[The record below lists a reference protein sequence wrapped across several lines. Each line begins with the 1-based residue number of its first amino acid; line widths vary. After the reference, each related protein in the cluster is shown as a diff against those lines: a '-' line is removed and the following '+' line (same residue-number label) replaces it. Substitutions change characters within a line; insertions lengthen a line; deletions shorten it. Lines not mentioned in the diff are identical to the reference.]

1 MLMHSTR
8 MDRPRGFRISGEVDI
23 SNEQTFS
30 SLLDPEVARGGDI
43 TLDLSG
49 LGFMD
54 SSGVRVLL
62 RHAGRLVG
70 RGTLRVTGIGAS
82 LRRTFDVMGIARAP
96 GLVIVETA
104 EDAEAPAFVPTGAVP
119 VGRRTDHQGGSH
131 PVAEARC
138 ACGCPYLY
146 AADDLALFW
155 EPGLRFS
162 EGCMDR
168 TCECHVAPLRG

>member
-8 MDRPRGFRISGEVDI
+8 IDRPRGFRISGEVDI
-23 SNEQTFS
+23 SNERTFS
-30 SLLDPEVARGGDI
+30 SLLDPDVARGGDI

-62 RHAGRLVG
+62 RHAGRLEG
-70 RGTLRVTGIGAS
+70 RGTLRVTGVGAS
-82 LRRTFDVMGIARAP
+82 LRRTFDVMGIERAP

-104 EDAEAPAFVPTGAVP
+104 ADAGAPAFDPSGSIPA
-119 VGRRTDHQGGSH
+119 GRRNDRDGGSH
-131 PVAEARC
+131 AVAEARC

-155 EPGLRFS
+155 EPGRRFS
-162 EGCMDR
+162 EGCVDR
-168 TCECHVAPLRG
+168 ACECHVAPLRG